1 MCAAKMTEGSLHVES
16 CKAPLF
22 YRQAEP
28 ATGEVNLSIL
38 LLHGIRLSSENW
50 LNIGTLEIL
59 AKAGC
64 CAVAIDL
71 PGFGQSK
78 SSVAPFAVGE
88 LAPGGFLKQV
98 CVALGMGPVV
108 VVSPSVSGMY
118 SLPFL
123 FQHEAL
129 VRAYIAVAP
138 ICTEKFTV
146 EQYISIQPPSLIVNG
161 DQDAQLKEVSLN
173 NLRKLANHKVLV
185 MKGAGH
191 PCYLDDPATWH
202 TALTDFLTYTAGVSN
217 PVPGELPLLQKN
229 GATWTNAQRE
239 GAKSSAHTHTHSDT
253 HRK

>member
-38 LLHGIRLSSENW
+38 LLHGIRFSSENW
-50 LNIGTLEIL
+50 LNIGTLETL

-64 CAVAIDL
+64 RAVAIDL
-71 PGFGQSK
+71 PGFGQSM
-78 SSVAPFAVGE
+78 SAVAPSAVGE

-98 CVALGMGPVV
+98 CEALGMGPVV
-108 VVSPSVSGMY
+108 VVSPSLSGMY
-118 SLPFL
+118 SLPVL

-129 VRAYIAVAP
+129 VRAYIPVAP
-138 ICTEKFTV
+138 ICTEKFTA
-146 EQYISIQPPSLIVNG
+146 EQYISI
-161 DQDAQLKEVSLN
+161 QDAQLKEVSLN
-173 NLRKLANHKVLV
+173 NLRELANHKVLV

-217 PVPGELPLLQKN
+217 PVPGRLPSCKFSLQSRVATNLVQHINQQIIRIRCALL
-229 GATWTNAQRE
+229 
-239 GAKSSAHTHTHSDT
+239 
-253 HRK
+253 

>member
-16 CKAPLF
+16 CKASLF

-38 LLHGIRLSSENW
+38 LLHGICFSSENW
-50 LNIGTLEIL
+50 LNIGTLETL

-78 SSVAPFAVGE
+78 SSVAPSAVGE

-129 VRAYIAVAP
+129 VQAYIAVAP

-146 EQYISIQPPSLIVNG
+146 EQYISIQVRAG
-161 DQDAQLKEVSLN
+161 TLN

-202 TALTDFLTYTAGVSN
+202 TALTDFLST
-217 PVPGELPLLQKN
+217 L
-229 GATWTNAQRE
+229 
-239 GAKSSAHTHTHSDT
+239 
-253 HRK
+253 